1 MVLRAINKSIIYLL
15 LVTGAVVFSF
25 PFLWMA
31 ATSVKVDREVKA
43 KELELFPMTPRPR
56 QVSPYVDD
64 RYFAELEGPFQDTLL
79 PRIARIVH
87 DSGFKLP
94 PDINREVA
102 ETQIARGLYSK
113 LRRRLSDEVWKEETQ
128 VADAAAREIT
138 AGMAEEVFRDIHRR
152 LCVGSV
158 RIRDYNRTECELGK
172 GDANGIPAGKR
183 LGNQTPQVAT
193 LVDQTDREKSFAS
206 VNYDFGAG
214 QKVVLS
220 RTFDV
225 PGDFDLGRLH
235 KIQLDLRPDDTWHEL
250 WLTVEKL
257 AVRYEADRAVPL
269 ANFNWMMVTW
279 QEPGPDDDSTKL
291 KTWVRLNEVSR
302 GAGVLNEPGRIKLTF
317 EFRRSGQAGA
327 WMNKIKLNYNRVLD
341 QMPFWRY
348 VSVSLFLVIVNVVLA
363 VLVSSLVAYAF
374 ARLNW
379 PGREFCFILMLATM
393 MIPGQVTMIPHFLIW
408 KTLGAYNTLTPL
420 WLGSAFGS
428 AFFIFLLRQFLRGVP
443 RDLEDAARIDG
454 CGFLRIYWHIM
465 LPLVKPSLAAIAI
478 FTFMGTWNDF
488 MGPLL
493 YIADQ
498 RLYPLSFGLYAFS
511 VQVANDPALTMAASL
526 LMTVPVILIFF
537 FAQKYFIQGV
547 TLTGMKG

>member
-87 DSGFKLP
+87 DSGFRLP